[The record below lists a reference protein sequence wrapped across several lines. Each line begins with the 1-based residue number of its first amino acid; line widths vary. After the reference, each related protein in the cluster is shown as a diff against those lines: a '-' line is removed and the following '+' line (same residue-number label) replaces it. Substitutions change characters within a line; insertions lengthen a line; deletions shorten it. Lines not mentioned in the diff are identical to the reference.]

1 MKSHRNMHALPMPD
15 DKWRW
20 LVDLQAYHR
29 HPSLAPAE
37 RDALTLLNDRFRVG
51 AKAWPEPTRTI
62 LARLLQPLYDVLN
75 VTNACKAARNSA
87 VHLLIEEMHERQT
100 TFWAWSED
108 EWLEVL
114 CPSEREFHLRHRWS
128 GNCRQYAVAVA
139 YLLCGFTGLHTI
151 GTFFQYRLAIK
162 VFGREAVDAA
172 MRHLRSELQCIG
184 YGSRSKSYVANAL
197 YWALLLNRSPRL
209 EDITIEVLEEVRRRG
224 TLYVK
229 RGVGT
234 ISHSLLRMGII
245 ARPLSRAIEAAP
257 LSSRYRATDDV
268 PAEWLCWCERWRD
281 TSTLAPSSRTTVYYN
296 ALKIG
301 RWLAHHHPEVLT
313 PHLWTRELAL
323 EYVAAVDRMKIG
335 EWSNPGGMYA
345 DQHGK
350 PLRPNAKEKHLGSVR
365 AFFRDCQEWDWIAR
379 RFDPYRVFATPR
391 SVRAQIGP
399 DPRVIADD
407 VWAKLLWAGLNLT
420 IDDLPKGYFLV
431 GPRTQLPQYPF
442 KMVRALAIVWLFA
455 GLRRDEL
462 RRLRVGCVRWQR
474 NEKASV
480 RTGDTCADGEAPT
493 PAVCLLEVPVNKTS
507 RAFTK
512 PVDTAVG
519 EAIAAWE
526 KVRLPQPQLLDQKTG
541 EIVAYLFAHRGRRFG
556 KSYLNRSLIPLLCRK
571 AGVPEADARGKI
583 TSHRARS
590 TIASQLYN
598 AKEPLSLFELQEW
611 LGHAS
616 PDSTQYYAK
625 ITPTK
630 LVKSYAQAG
639 YFERNIRT
647 VKVLLDQDL
656 IRSGASINGAW
667 KYYDLGHG
675 YCTYDFFD
683 QCPHRMACAKC
694 SFYMPKDSSRAQLL
708 EAKTNLQHMLQEIPL
723 RDEER
728 AAVEDGLAAVGKL
741 YEKLADVPTP
751 DGSTPR
757 ELTGGGRREL
767 PVMSATRQDHSPSE
781 KE

>member
-1 MKSHRNMHALPMPD
+1 
-15 DKWRW
+15 
-20 LVDLQAYHR
+20 
-29 HPSLAPAE
+29 
-37 RDALTLLNDRFRVG
+37 
-51 AKAWPEPTRTI
+51 
-62 LARLLQPLYDVLN
+62 
-75 VTNACKAARNSA
+75 
-87 VHLLIEEMHERQT
+87 
-100 TFWAWSED
+100 
-108 EWLEVL
+108 
-114 CPSEREFHLRHRWS
+114 
-128 GNCRQYAVAVA
+128 
-139 YLLCGFTGLHTI
+139 
-151 GTFFQYRLAIK
+151 
-162 VFGREAVDAA
+162 
-172 MRHLRSELQCIG
+172 
-184 YGSRSKSYVANAL
+184 
-197 YWALLLNRSPRL
+197 
-209 EDITIEVLEEVRRRG
+209 
-224 TLYVK
+224 
-229 RGVGT
+229 
-234 ISHSLLRMGII
+234 MGII
-245 ARPLSRAIEAAP
+245 TRPLNRAIEATPPA
-257 LSSRYRATDDV
+257 SRYRATDDV
-268 PAEWLCWCERWRD
+268 PAEWRCWCQRWRD

-301 RWLAHHHPEVLT
+301 RWLAHRHPEVLT

-365 AFFRDCQEWDWIAR
+365 AFFRDCQEWDWIKR

-399 DPRVIADD
+399 DPRVISDD

-420 IDDLPKGYFLV
+420 IADLPKGYFLV
-431 GPRTQLPQYPF
+431 GPRTRLPQYPF
-442 KMVRALAIVWLFA
+442 EMVRALAIVWLFA

-474 NEKASV
+474 DDVASV
-480 RTGDTCADGEAPT
+480 SAGDTRAGGELPT
-493 PAVCLLEVPVNKTS
+493 PVVCLLEVPVNKTS

-526 KVRLPQPQLLDQKTG
+526 KARLPQPQLLDQKTG
-541 EIVAYLFAHRGRRFG
+541 EIVAYLFAHRGRCFG

-630 LVKSYAQAG
+630 LAKSYAQVG

-647 VKVLLDQDL
+647 VKVLLDQEV
-656 IRSGASINGAW
+656 IRSGVGAAW

-694 SFYMPKDSSRAQLL
+694 SFYVPKDSSRAQLL
-708 EAKTNLQHMLQEIPL
+708 EARTNLQHMLQEIPL

-728 AAVEDGLAAVGKL
+728 AAVEDGLVAVEKL
-741 YEKLADVPTP
+741 FEKLADVPTP

-757 ELTGGGRREL
+757 ELRGVGRREL
-767 PVMSATRQDHSPSE
+767 PVISAT
-781 KE
+781 KEDRSSFVIRSILVPRDIEARKECFKNECIIDAGTGRDGQPEGRERLV